1 LSSKGGSRREKI
13 KRGGKRFSK
22 FTVVGFSNFAVDIVV
37 LNLFLWLAPT
47 REPYL
52 LALYNG
58 VAIVAANANSYVWNT
73 LWTFRGRADR
83 GPRQRVLFALQAL
96 FGAAVGSGIFWALI
110 RFLLAGTDLPAY
122 AAGNVAKVA
131 SVVVASTISFFL
143 MRYVVF
149 SCKRWLSGRL

>member
-1 LSSKGGSRREKI
+1 M
-13 KRGGKRFSK
+13 
-22 FTVVGFSNFAVDIVV
+22 DIVV

-52 LALYNG
+52 LAFYNG
-58 VAIVAANANSYVWNT
+58 VAILAANANSYVWNT
-73 LWTFRGRADR
+73 LWTFRGRAER

-96 FGAAVGSGIFWALI
+96 FSATVASVIFWALI
-110 RFLLAGTDLPAY
+110 RFLLAGTDLRAY

-143 MRYVVF
+143 LRYVVF
-149 SCKRWLSGRL
+149 SCKRWLSARL

>member
-1 LSSKGGSRREKI
+1 MAGSHPRALSAGVLQRRGHLGGERQQ
-13 KRGGKRFSK
+13 
-22 FTVVGFSNFAVDIVV
+22 
-37 LNLFLWLAPT
+37 
-47 REPYL
+47 
-52 LALYNG
+52 
-58 VAIVAANANSYVWNT
+58 YVWNT
-73 LWTFRGRADR
+73 LWTFRERAER

-96 FGAAVGSGIFWALI
+96 FGATVASGIFWALI

-143 MRYVVF
+143 LRYVVF

>member
-1 LSSKGGSRREKI
+1 MNSRGKKLKSR
-13 KRGGKRFSK
+13 GKRFSK
-22 FTVVGFSNFAVDIVV
+22 FTVVGVSNFAVDIVF
-37 LNLFLWLAPT
+37 LNLFLRLAPT

-73 LWTFRGRADR
+73 LWTFKGLAERGLRR
-83 GPRQRVLFALQAL
+83 RVLFALQAL
-96 FGAAVGSGIFWALI
+96 FGAAVASGTFWALI
-110 RFLLAGTDLPAY
+110 RFLLTGTDVPAY

-143 MRYVVF
+143 LRYVVF

>member
-1 LSSKGGSRREKI
+1 VNPTRAKLKS
-13 KRGGKRFSK
+13 GGKRFSK
-22 FTVVGFSNFAVDIVV
+22 FTVVGFSNFAVDIIF

-52 LALYNG
+52 LAFYNG
-58 VAIVAANANSYVWNT
+58 VAILAANANSYVWNT
-73 LWTFRGRADR
+73 LWTFRGRAER
-83 GPRQRVLFALQAL
+83 GLRQRVLFALQAL
-96 FGAAVGSGIFWALI
+96 FGAAVASGTFWALI

-143 MRYVVF
+143 LRYVVF